1 MDLNKF
7 TVKCQEA
14 LQSAQT
20 RAINFNH
27 QEVDGEH
34 FLLALLEQ
42 PEALVPRLLQRMEVS
57 VDAVRG
63 RLEQELDK
71 KARIS
76 GPGSEPGKVYITQ
89 RLNKLLVQAQDEAK
103 KLKDEYV
110 SAEHILLAFINEDRS
125 NCASNCG
132 SD

>member
-1 MDLNKF
+1 MDLNNF

-20 RAINFNH
+20 KAINFNH

-34 FLLALLEQ
+34 LLLVLLEKSDG
-42 PEALVPRLLQRMEVS
+42 LIPRLFQRMEAS

-89 RLNKLLVQAQDEAK
+89 RLNKLLVQAQ
-103 KLKDEYV
+103 
-110 SAEHILLAFINEDRS
+110 S
-125 NCASNCG
+125 
-132 SD
+132 

>member
-14 LQSAQT
+14 LQAAQT
-20 RAINFNH
+20 KAINFNH

-34 FLLALLEQ
+34 LLLVLLEQ
-42 PEALVPRLLQRMEVS
+42 PDGLIPRLLQRMEVS
-57 VDAVRG
+57 VEDFRR

-110 SAEHILLAFINEDRS
+110 SVEHVLLAFINVGRALQR
-125 NCASNCG
+125 CRG
-132 SD
+132 RIM